1 MKDERA
7 VCGGLQGSRVARVQV
22 AVAQGPLRWVQL
34 GVTSSGGRGGAA
46 QVVVEQGVA
55 RGIEGRRLT

>member
-22 AVAQGPLRWVQL
+22 AVAQGSLRWVQL
-34 GVTSSGGRGGAA
+34 VVTSSGRDGEAA
-46 QVVVEQGVA
+46 QVVV
-55 RGIEGRRLT
+55 